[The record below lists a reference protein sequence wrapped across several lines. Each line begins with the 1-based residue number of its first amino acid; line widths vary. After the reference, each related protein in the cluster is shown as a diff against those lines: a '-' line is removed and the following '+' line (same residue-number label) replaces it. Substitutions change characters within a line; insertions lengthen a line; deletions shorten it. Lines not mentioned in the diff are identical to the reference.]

1 MELIFV
7 SELVEYEDFC
17 EHPGDILKSPDLVVK
32 IEKKYY
38 DWETAAPILMSH
50 LVFKA
55 PILPNVLGASL
66 NEIYTRDLIYEEV
79 PEIVT

>member
-1 MELIFV
+1 MELIFA

-17 EHPGDILKSPDLVVK
+17 EHPGEILKSPDLVVK
-32 IEKKYY
+32 IEKNYY

-55 PILPNVLGASL
+55 PILPVVLGASL

-79 PEIVT
+79 PEIIT

>member
-1 MELIFV
+1 MELIFA

-17 EHPGDILKSPDLVVK
+17 EHPGEILKSPDLVVK
-32 IEKKYY
+32 IEKNYY

-79 PEIVT
+79 PEMIT